1 MRSISL
7 SFPGLQGEEPLVYCS
22 ASRDFF
28 VDFVSQ
34 QLYEEVAVNED
45 LLHLIGGHDMS
56 SKKHGVFLTL
66 IYPKFSGLQDPCSST
81 NSAPWKRVIQ
91 HRGRETDNQGGKQDP
106 W

>member
-1 MRSISL
+1 MKI
-7 SFPGLQGEEPLVYCS
+7 F
-22 ASRDFF
+22 
-28 VDFVSQ
+28 
-34 QLYEEVAVNED
+34 
-45 LLHLIGGHDMS
+45 LHLVGGHDMS

-66 IYPKFSGLQDPCSST
+66 IYPKFSGLQDSCSST